1 MLKWNATLIEQNHFP
16 DGTLHMEVPLKDIL
30 SYPVQMITWKYEN
43 DAELFALNC
52 LVDNIRQRLPN
63 CAIDLKL
70 FYIPHARMD
79 RQKSV
84 LDVFTL
90 KTFANIINNMGFR
103 MVHVFDPHSY
113 VSEALINHID
123 RLTPQDHIN
132 ASMRLINDPD
142 LMLFYPDEGAM
153 KRYSGMIKV
162 PYCFG
167 TKNRDWETGKI
178 ISLNV
183 NGQFRDISGRNIL
196 IVDDICSRGGTFLHS
211 ARKLKELGANKI
223 YLYVSHCENT
233 VLESELLEGNLIEKM
248 FTTDSIFTKSH
259 EKIEVFEL

>member
-1 MLKWNATLIEQNHFP
+1 MLKWNTALIEQNHFP
-16 DGTLHMEVPLKDIL
+16 DGTLHMEIPLKEAL

-52 LVDNIRQRLPN
+52 LVDNIRQRYPN
-63 CAIDLKL
+63 YAIDLKL

-79 RQKSV
+79 RQKSA

-90 KTFANIINNMGFR
+90 KTFANIINSMGFR

-123 RLTPQDHIN
+123 ILTPQDHIN
-132 ASMRLINDPD
+132 AAMRLINDPN

-153 KRYSGMIKV
+153 KRYSGMIKA

-167 TKNRDWETGKI
+167 TKNRDWATGKI

-183 NGQFRDISGRNIL
+183 NGQSQNISGNNVL

-211 ARKLKELGANKI
+211 AKKLKELGANKI

-233 VLESELLEGNLIEKM
+233 ILEGDLLDGDLIEKM
-248 FTTDSIFTKSH
+248 FTTNSIFTKSH